1 MHVVVYTC
9 SRREISPPEE
19 RKKEIRWKYEQHSR
33 PTPSERIHPQKERKK
48 KKILGPGCYKPTHIY
63 EHPCCGSQTI
73 KMPSKLQRHASLSH
87 SILMIFFSPLCVPLF
102 LIIFRYFLSL
112 SPTEIICWPAAS
124 SSSSHVVWCC
134 VLAERVISNRFY
146 PTSWDDQVFLFSS
159 FSTTTTLIV
168 MDCPDFR
175 FFSVFF
181 SFLPSII
188 RFNILQ
194 VGCCWA
200 VETITCAAGGG
211 PLGIWLHDLLPERRG
226 QYTSSRSVGDQQQIK
241 TTNTKM
247 PSCWKLAWCFC
258 SDPGRR
264 PKISSPVH
272 LLLKVNN
279 NNQFIIIITRWL
291 GWAGLTS

>member
-1 MHVVVYTC
+1 
-9 SRREISPPEE
+9 
-19 RKKEIRWKYEQHSR
+19 
-33 PTPSERIHPQKERKK
+33 
-48 KKILGPGCYKPTHIY
+48 
-63 EHPCCGSQTI
+63 
-73 KMPSKLQRHASLSH
+73 
-87 SILMIFFSPLCVPLF
+87 
-102 LIIFRYFLSL
+102 
-112 SPTEIICWPAAS
+112 
-124 SSSSHVVWCC
+124 
-134 VLAERVISNRFY
+134 
-146 PTSWDDQVFLFSS
+146 
-159 FSTTTTLIV
+159 LIV

-279 NNQFIIIITRWL
+279 TNQFIIIITRWL